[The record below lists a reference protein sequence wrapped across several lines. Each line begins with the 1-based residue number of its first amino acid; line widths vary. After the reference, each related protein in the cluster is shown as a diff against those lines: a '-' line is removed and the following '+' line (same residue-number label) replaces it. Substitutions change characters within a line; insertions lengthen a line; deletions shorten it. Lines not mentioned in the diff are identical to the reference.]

1 MLGNLGIIK
10 YDLRSPKSIG
20 PNQLE
25 SKIDCGQ
32 AVSFFFFLFWGD
44 ALSKILH
51 IHLRL
56 SSLKVNVGKY
66 FGQNLS
72 SSFLASDIEYSEF
85 ITKTSF
91 LIWRENGNAFL
102 RMDFVQKRTHTLFDF
117 STVNHR
123 YIASL
128 KLKHTQ
134 IQCLKSS
141 DFEPS
146 VKLAA

>member
-1 MLGNLGIIK
+1 MSLNLINHVLSVNKLLKMSYEFGENISMLGNLGIMK

-25 SKIDCGQ
+25 SKSDCGQ

-66 FGQNLS
+66 FG
-72 SSFLASDIEYSEF
+72 
-85 ITKTSF
+85 
-91 LIWRENGNAFL
+91 
-102 RMDFVQKRTHTLFDF
+102 
-117 STVNHR
+117 
-123 YIASL
+123 
-128 KLKHTQ
+128 
-134 IQCLKSS
+134 
-141 DFEPS
+141 
-146 VKLAA
+146 